1 MSKNPGFD
9 TALAHRFFSAD
20 CFNKTWEFIEKPERT
35 PDDDERMIRLA
46 QTSMWHW
53 TNRPD
58 CKRQQISIGYWLL
71 TRVYAIAGRT
81 QDARRYADLCLQ
93 NSQGEAA
100 FYLAYAYE
108 ALARA
113 EKAGGNSVLTAEYKA
128 EAARLAETVD
138 DAGDRKALSDDLA
151 SI

>member
-71 TRVYAIAGRT
+71 ARVYAIAGRT
-81 QDARRYADLCLQ
+81 QDARRYAD
-93 NSQGEAA
+93 
-100 FYLAYAYE
+100 
-108 ALARA
+108 
-113 EKAGGNSVLTAEYKA
+113 
-128 EAARLAETVD
+128 
-138 DAGDRKALSDDLA
+138 
-151 SI
+151 